1 MILQVAVPKPLY
13 NHFDYLPPTG
23 TDVGSLRPGIRVRV
37 PFNRHSCVGMLL
49 GVADSSSVAAH
60 KLRPAQNIIDS
71 APILPEDSFNL
82 LQWASRYYHHPIG
95 EVILTALPKLLNK
108 GQPDIVLTP
117 PNSHWVVTEE
127 GQLIQP
133 ETLPKKDQRQARLLS
148 LLQQNRSGVS
158 ENELLLELSNPRP
171 TLSALQNKGWIVPET
186 TVISTSPVELPL
198 QLNAAQSQVVNQVSS
213 QLDQFY
219 PSLLDGVTGSGK
231 TEVYLQLIQQ
241 VIEQERQALVLV
253 PEINLTPQMLNRFK
267 KRFAV
272 PIVVLHSKLN
282 DRERLYQWLLA
293 RDGKAAIVIG
303 TRSAVWT
310 PLARPGIFIV
320 DEEHDSSYKQQD
332 NFRYSAR
339 DIAVV
344 RAQQAKVPI
353 LLGSATPSLESLYN
367 AQQQRY
373 QSFQLPER
381 AGTAVHPSFHIV
393 DMRQQSQQGSL
404 SQQLKKA
411 ISLRL
416 AAHQQVLLFINRRG
430 YAPLLMCYQCGWVA
444 LCQDCDARLTYHEK
458 DECLHCHHCG
468 AIRPVDTQCPKCD
481 HPKLHLLGQGTERVE
496 EQLQKPFPKAR
507 VLRIDSDSTRSKN
520 AMDSHL
526 ELIHKGE
533 TDILVGTQM
542 LAKGHHFPKVTL
554 VGIINIDSGLYG
566 IDFRA
571 TERMAQLLVQVAGR
585 AGRADEPGEV
595 IIQTG
600 LPDNPLLT
608 RLIRHGYASFAQAAL
623 EERQQGHFPPY
634 TRFALLRAE
643 ATEVQPAM
651 DFLNQAKTLAL
662 ALNENSVELWGP
674 VSAPMQ
680 KRAGW
685 YRAQL
690 LLQAAQRNVL
700 HRLLSEWLPS
710 LPLSS
715 NKIRWSLDVDPLDLF

>member
-13 NHFDYLPPTG
+13 NHFDYLPPKG
-23 TDVGSLRPGIRVRV
+23 TDVKPLRPGIRVRV
-37 PFNRHSCVGMLL
+37 PFGTHSYVGLLL
-49 GVADSSSVAAH
+49 GVADSSSVADH
-60 KLRPAQNIIDS
+60 KLKAAQNIIDS
-71 APILPEDSFNL
+71 SPILPEDSLNL
-82 LQWASRYYHHPIG
+82 LLWASRYYHHPIG
-95 EVILTALPKLLNK
+95 EVIFTALPKLLNK
-108 GQPDIVLTP
+108 GQPDIVQTP

-127 GQLIQP
+127 GQFINP
-133 ETLPKKDQRQARLLS
+133 ETLPKKDKRQAEVLL
-148 LLQQNRSGVS
+148 LLQQNLSGLS

-171 TLSALQNKGWIVPET
+171 TLSALQNKGWIVPQ
-186 TVISTSPVELPL
+186 TVASTSVELPL
-198 QLNAAQSQVVNQVSS
+198 QLNAAQRQVVNLVNSK
-213 QLDQFY
+213 LEQFY
-219 PSLLDGVTGSGK
+219 PCLLDGVTGSGK
-231 TEVYLQLIQQ
+231 TEVYLQIIQR

-272 PIVVLHSKLN
+272 PIVVLHSKLG

-293 RDGKAAIVIG
+293 RDGNAAIVIG
-303 TRSAVWT
+303 TRSAIWT

-320 DEEHDSSYKQQD
+320 DEEHDPSYKQQD
-332 NFRYSAR
+332 HFRYSAR

-344 RAQQAKVPI
+344 RAQRAGVPI
-353 LLGSATPSLESLYN
+353 LLGSATPSLESLLN

-373 QSFQLPER
+373 EHCRLPER
-381 AGTAVHPSFHIV
+381 AGTAVHPTFHIV
-393 DMRQQSQQGSL
+393 DMRQQSHQGSL

-411 ISLRL
+411 ISQRL

-430 YAPLLMCYQCGWVA
+430 YAPILMCYQCGWVA
-444 LCQDCDARLTYHEK
+444 SCQDCDARLTYHEK
-458 DECLHCHHCG
+458 DKSLLCHHCG
-468 AIRPVDTQCPKCD
+468 ASRSLDTQCPKCD
-481 HPKLHLLGQGTERVE
+481 HPKLYLLGQGTERVE
-496 EQLQKPFPKAR
+496 EQLHKPFPEAR
-507 VLRIDSDSTRSKN
+507 VLRIDSDSTRKKN
-520 AMDSHL
+520 AMVSL
-526 ELIHKGE
+526 IELIHKGE
-533 TDILVGTQM
+533 ADILVGTQM

-554 VGIINIDSGLYG
+554 VGIINIDGGLYG

-595 IIQTG
+595 IIQTS

-623 EERQQGHFPPY
+623 EERQQAKFPPY

-643 ATEVQPAM
+643 AIEVQLTM

-662 ALNENSVELWGP
+662 ALNEESVELWGP

-690 LLQAAQRNVL
+690 LLQADQRNAL
-700 HRLLSEWLPS
+700 HRLLSEWLPT
-710 LPLSS
+710 LPPLSK
-715 NKIRWSLDVDPLDLF
+715 KIRWSLDVDPMDLF